1 MNKYFIFTF
10 NLIISYLIALTTNT
24 YSQNI
29 DGWIGKWAGELIIY
43 NAPGYEKISSL
54 HMELHISK
62 TDSAGLYNWH
72 IIYGDSAKDHRKYLL
87 RTIDESMGKYS
98 IDEKN
103 GILLGADMLGS
114 KLISRFIVQGSMLD
128 ITYEME
134 NDKIIFEV
142 FAGSDT
148 PEQTTTG
155 SEENISVSS
164 FKVTNYQKAV
174 LMKK

>member
-1 MNKYFIFTF
+1 MFKLKILSISV
-10 NLIISYLIALTTNT
+10 LIIL
-24 YSQNI
+24 SQNI
-29 DGWIGKWAGELIIY
+29 FSQTIENWTGIWAGELIIY

-62 TDSAGLYNWH
+62 TDSVGLYNWH

-87 RTIDESMGKYS
+87 RTIDESKGKYL